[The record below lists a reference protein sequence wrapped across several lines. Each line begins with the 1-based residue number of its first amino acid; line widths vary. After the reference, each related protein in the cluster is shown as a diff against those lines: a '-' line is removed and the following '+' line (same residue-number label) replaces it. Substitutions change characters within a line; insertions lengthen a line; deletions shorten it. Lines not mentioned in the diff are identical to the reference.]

1 LFQAWDATWPCDI
14 FVTQLLAFEQEL
26 IFAERLITGPKRPPG
41 THGCQLVEILPGIVN
56 AHFNDLDK
64 PDSIATINKSGKVG
78 GCTGCGANQ
87 VGRARV
93 FSHVRTVPVV
103 CVPRCGVCAGVSPHH
118 VGGQQVQ
125 CSARDR

>member
-1 LFQAWDATWPCDI
+1 LFQAWDATWPCDT

-78 GCTGCGANQ
+78 GW
-87 VGRARV
+87 V
-93 FSHVRTVPVV
+93 
-103 CVPRCGVCAGVSPHH
+103 CGVRCESSRQGSGVF
-118 VGGQQVQ
+118 
-125 CSARDR
+125 